1 MKKRVIRL
9 TESDLEKI
17 VRKVLS
23 EQMPA
28 PDMTKPVKY
37 FTGTKQVE
45 SELGGMFNGRLLN
58 FFDESETKPVLLK
71 YKVNRVKSDENE
83 PALKFEVSP
92 TVKSSQYPKGVVVF
106 ECNNETFM
114 FESNK
119 LNLHSTQDPV
129 DTQDPVEVEVHGAPV
144 SVIPKKSAIPTKIEF
159 KVYNDKFKSDLKRV
173 FCSRLK
179 KSNGGIYLSPSAAY

>member
-45 SELGGMFNGRLLN
+45 SELGSMFNGRLLN
-58 FFDESETKPVLLK
+58 FFDESESEPVLLK
-71 YKVNRVKSDENE
+71 YKVNRVKSDENK
-83 PALKFEVSP
+83 PGLMFEVSP
-92 TVKSSQYPKGVVVF
+92 TVKGSQYSKGVVLF
-106 ECNNETFM
+106 ECNNKKFM
-114 FESNK
+114 FESK
-119 LNLHSTQDPV
+119 GMSSDPKVV
-129 DTQDPVEVEVHGAPV
+129 DDADP
-144 SVIPKKSAIPTKIEF
+144 SIPKKIKGGLLE
-159 KVYNDKFKSDLKRV
+159 VYNDKLKSDLERV

-179 KSNGGIYLSPSAAY
+179 KSKSGTYLSPSTLY

>member
-58 FFDESETKPVLLK
+58 FFDDEAETEPILLK

-92 TVKSSQYPKGVVVF
+92 TVKGSTYPKGVVGF
-106 ECNNETFM
+106 ECNDKNFM
-114 FESNK
+114 FEPK
-119 LNLHSTQDPV
+119 GV
-129 DTQDPVEVEVHGAPV
+129 GE
-144 SVIPKKSAIPTKIEF
+144 IPKPEDPKLSKTLGILNNVFNEKL
-159 KVYNDKFKSDLKRV
+159 KSDLERV

-179 KSNGGIYLSPSAAY
+179 KSKSGTYLSPSTLY